1 MNRFEKFSIAIS
13 QISRYWHKI
22 AGDEMEKH
30 GLKGTHAIYLTTMY
44 HHKDGITS
52 ADLAELCGKDKSD
65 VSRLVSIM
73 EKKDL
78 VIRRGANKYRALL
91 FLTEKGKKLARHI
104 SKLASFVV
112 DLAGKELSD
121 ENRTFFYEALEN
133 ITTNLK
139 YISKN
144 GIKNPAEN

>member
-1 MNRFEKFSIAIS
+1 MNRFERFSIAIS

-52 ADLAELCGKDKSD
+52 ADLGELCGKDKSD

-73 EKKDL
+73 EKKGL
-78 VIRRGANKYRALL
+78 VIRQGVNKYRAKL
-91 FLTEKGKKLARHI
+91 FLTDSGKRLARHI
-104 SKLASFVV
+104 TKLASIVV
-112 DLAGKELSD
+112 ETAGKELKS
-121 ENRTFFYEALEN
+121 ENRDFFYEALDS
-133 ITTNLK
+133 ITLNLK
-139 YISKN
+139 RISQN
-144 GIKNPAEN
+144 GINKPAEN